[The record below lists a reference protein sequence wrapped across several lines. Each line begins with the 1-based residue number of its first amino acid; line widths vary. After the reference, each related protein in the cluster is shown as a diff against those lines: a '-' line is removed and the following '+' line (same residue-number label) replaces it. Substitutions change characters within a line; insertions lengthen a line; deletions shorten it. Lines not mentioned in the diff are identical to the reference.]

1 MILAFGTKCLYII
14 CLIFLKL
21 ISWITKNYRDQR
33 EREEG
38 IYEVKP
44 PTLVLRKKKQK
55 VPALPEMF
63 ILQQPST
70 KPHHG
75 YWQMM
80 LQQQQQQDPQPQYQ
94 QQQQSQHWQHKTCI
108 RCHRPK
114 MIQ

>member
-1 MILAFGTKCLYII
+1 MFENYSTEF
-14 CLIFLKL
+14 FLKPK
-21 ISWITKNYRDQR
+21 ITNFRDQR

-70 KPHHG
+70 KPYHG

-80 LQQQQQQDPQPQYQ
+80 LQQQQQDLQPPYQ
-94 QQQQSQHWQHKTCI
+94 QQQQQQSHHWQHKTCI

>member
-1 MILAFGTKCLYII
+1 M
-14 CLIFLKL
+14 KL

-44 PTLVLRKKKQK
+44 PTLVLRKKKK

-63 ILQQPST
+63 ILQQPS

-108 RCHRPK
+108 RCQK
-114 MIQ
+114 FE

>member
-1 MILAFGTKCLYII
+1 MFENYSTEF
-14 CLIFLKL
+14 FLKPK
-21 ISWITKNYRDQR
+21 INTNFRDQR

-80 LQQQQQQDPQPQYQ
+80 LQQQQQDLQPQYQ
-94 QQQQSQHWQHKTCI
+94 QQQQQQSHHWQHKTCI